1 MKRILSLTLS
11 LMLVL
16 SLVSCAQQTSAPQ
29 TSSSQSAAP
38 IPSDS
43 APQESQA
50 SSGQSALG
58 DLSVT
63 YDLSVGQMGTGIK
76 AAMVVLAHE
85 MGYYEEEGLNVELT
99 QISNLND
106 GLTAITLGKL
116 DVLPFGVIPTCTF
129 IAQGADLTVIGGTIA
144 EGSACVALPER
155 EEEFQDI
162 RSFAGKTVACV
173 RAETGHMMMKDQMRQ
188 AGVDMDTV
196 DFVELDG
203 FQSVVEAVL
212 KGTADVGFVNSGF
225 EQNAVTQGLVV
236 PFFVGEYTP
245 DNVCCRQT
253 TSGVVVEEKRPALV
267 RFEVANLRAMKLMY
281 DDPETT
287 IAALA
292 AFSGQSGGYVKYCI
306 YDGCMKISMDPAKN
320 RVVEFFDVMKANGDI
335 DADVENTMADHV
347 DSTIYLDALNVVL
360 ERYPDDVHFQE
371 MLETYDANNL

>member
-1 MKRILSLTLS
+1 MKRILSLALS

-16 SLVSCAQQTSAPQ
+16 SLAACTQQDGAPQSSAP
-29 TSSSQSAAP
+29 AP
-38 IPSDS
+38 SGS
-43 APQESQA
+43 APQESQTT
-50 SSGQSALG
+50 SSDSPLG

-253 TSGVVVEEKRPALV
+253 TSGVVVEEKRPAWS
-267 RFEVANLRAMKLMY
+267 ALRW
-281 DDPETT
+281 PTC
-287 IAALA
+287 
-292 AFSGQSGGYVKYCI
+292 G
-306 YDGCMKISMDPAKN
+306 P
-320 RVVEFFDVMKANGDI
+320 
-335 DADVENTMADHV
+335 
-347 DSTIYLDALNVVL
+347 
-360 ERYPDDVHFQE
+360 
-371 MLETYDANNL
+371 

>member
-1 MKRILSLTLS
+1 MKRLVSLALSMALILSL
-11 LMLVL
+11 VA
-16 SLVSCAQQTSAPQ
+16 CTSTAPQ
-29 TSSSQSAAP
+29 SSQ
-38 IPSDS
+38 S
-43 APQESQA
+43 APQESQTI
-50 SSGQSALG
+50 SDESPLG

-129 IAQGADLTVIGGTIA
+129 IAQGADLAVIGGTIA

-162 RSFAGKTVACV
+162 QSFAGKTVACV

-188 AGVDMDTV
+188 AGVDMSTV
-196 DFVELDG
+196 TFVELDG

-253 TSGVVVEEKRPALV
+253 TSGAVIEEKRPALV

-281 DDPETT
+281 DDPET
-287 IAALA
+287 
-292 AFSGQSGGYVKYCI
+292 AFSGQSEDYVKYCI

-347 DSTIYLDALNVVL
+347 DSTIYLDALNTVL
-360 ERYPDDVHFQE
+360 ERYPDDVHFRE
-371 MLETYDANNL
+371 MLEEYDANNL